1 MRTTRPSGRSGLGV
15 DFAGG
20 PVIDPTKNVGDQLAA
35 AMKRQDDLRDL
46 QTKLIDAKLETV
58 RESSRLRSEF
68 LRATQKLHQ
77 KHDREIHKAEQMRL
91 DAVRG
96 IDVAASKTESER
108 ALQAIN
114 TLAATNKTDAE
125 NLRNA
130 LNTTASTMAKQVSDV
145 ADALQKQ
152 TASSF
157 TELSTRVAA
166 LEKFQYEGQG
176 KQAVADPQT
185 ARLAAAVEKLTE
197 ASAQGAGKGA
207 GIGLV
212 ATVVIGG
219 AGFVLTLLTIGS
231 IVFAVLSR

>member
-1 MRTTRPSGRSGLGV
+1 MGNDAS
-15 DFAGG
+15 GG
-20 PVIDPTKNVGDQLAA
+20 PTSDPTRNVLELVSAA
-35 AMKRQDDLRDL
+35 VLRIDDMADLRARL
-46 QTKLIDAKLETV
+46 VAAQLETV
-58 RESSRLRSEF
+58 STSARLRSKF
-68 LRATQKLHQ
+68 LSRTQKLHQ
-77 KHDREIHKAEQMRL
+77 RHDREIHKAEQMRL

-96 IDVAASKTESER
+96 IDVAASKTESDR

-130 LNTTASTMAKQVSDV
+130 LNNTAQTMAKQVSDV

-166 LEKFQYEGQG
+166 LEKSQYEGQG
-176 KQAVADPQT
+176 KQAVSDPQT

-197 ASAQGAGKGA
+197 ASAAGTGKSTGISMAWVVLLGAIA
-207 GIGLV
+207 GLGGLV
-212 ATVVIGG
+212 SAAV
-219 AGFVLTLLTIGS
+219 ALY
-231 IVFAVLSR
+231 AVLKH